1 MQPETS
7 VHTICGY
14 T

>member
-14 T
+14 A